1 MVDCCPL
8 ITARTT
14 SPMEINPTNLPS
26 STTGKWR
33 MCSRDINCIHSLI
46 VVLELTTI
54 TSAVIQVDTASCSG
68 QALFSAMRYAKSRSD
83 LIQGNGRMAG
93 SLTRFTLS
101 DRSSGRIFNLFTSPA
116 HTDPGFAEGYLSLL
130 FSINAFVAQIISQ
143 PLIYSIT
150 S

>member
-1 MVDCCPL
+1 
-8 ITARTT
+8 
-14 SPMEINPTNLPS
+14 MENVPALPVLQHPAFHTVPIEFPRYRFQHSSSLNTNPVPTRDERIFPRYHPASLFQSALP
-26 STTGKWR
+26 GAFIR
-33 MCSRDINCIHSLI
+33 I
-46 VVLELTTI
+46 
-54 TSAVIQVDTASCSG
+54 
-68 QALFSAMRYAKSRSD
+68 D